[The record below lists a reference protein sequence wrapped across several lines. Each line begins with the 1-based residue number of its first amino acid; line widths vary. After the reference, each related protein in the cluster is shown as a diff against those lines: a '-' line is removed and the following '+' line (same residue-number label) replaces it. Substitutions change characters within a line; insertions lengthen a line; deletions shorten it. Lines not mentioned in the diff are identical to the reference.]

1 MFSVRG
7 TMVTAKSK
15 LKIVLNLGGGEGLI
29 EGGCNFTAS
38 LPPVGFPLITQ
49 KP

>member
-15 LKIVLNLGGGEGLI
+15 LKIVLNLGGGGGGLI
-29 EGGCNFTAS
+29 EGG
-38 LPPVGFPLITQ
+38 G
-49 KP
+49 